1 MIYQHENGKGITD
14 TEVLIS
20 IILTSIHSIEAEI
33 NKNWTEIDFQ
43 KDFAKGENQSCF
55 KTKLLKLKLIM
66 KSLRR

>member
-55 KTKLLKLKLIM
+55 KAKLLKLKLIM